1 MVFNFFKMN
10 FFKATLTPELRAVV
24 AQQDPEAMTVKKMYM
39 VATSAQWEGKMKPP
53 AAVNE
58 ISEEDIPVEAMDD
71 KNDVAAFNRQGARP
85 KTNQASYSRGGYTSG
100 GGNYQSGSGSK
111 EEETQAAE
119 ITQIGMTNSAISA
132 RFKGTDK
139 KNAGNKSRRIN
150 PVVMPKD
157 RLTGRGST
165 SWRNIQKR
173 SRSTPLTTMT
183 PYTRMMKTHSTLP
196 EFSISQELQP
206 FPAIL
211 GFSVKSWMTPL
222 IQAPSV
228 IPQLI

>member
-1 MVFNFFKMN
+1 
-10 FFKATLTPELRAVV
+10 
-24 AQQDPEAMTVKKMYM
+24 MTRMTWPLSTDEEQGPKQTRQ
-39 VATSAQWEGKMKPP
+39 AIPG
-53 AAVNE
+53 
-58 ISEEDIPVEAMDD
+58 EDILEEEEIINLDPD
-71 KNDVAAFNRQGARP
+71 
-85 KTNQASYSRGGYTSG
+85 
-100 GGNYQSGSGSK
+100 SK
-111 EEETQAAE
+111 EEETQATE

-173 SRSTPLTTMT
+173 SQSTPLTTMT
-183 PYTRMMKTHSTLP
+183 PYTRTMKTHSTFP
-196 EFSISQELQP
+196 EFSISQEPQP